1 MNGKYLIS
9 LILIL
14 GLLSCGTEETEA
26 PTTPNVLYD
35 IVGSVN
41 LYNEGTLPLEK
52 SGMLIT
58 VVGTDPIIFDETDN
72 EGIYELQQVEKGT
85 YTLSFEKSGFGVFKL
100 YNVDH
105 NSNEPTIITNSFS
118 FGEKSTTS
126 VSLLLAS
133 VSQDTLILNTT
144 LDQNASIG
152 NPRYVR
158 VFFGTNSDL
167 SHEKYD
173 YYSPAYVKQINPF
186 TIKYTSSDLIAMGF
200 QKGQK
205 VYVNVAGDSFYAN
218 DYYDPDL
225 ERQIFPNLLWTDGGD
240 NFIVP

>member
-1 MNGKYLIS
+1 MNRKYLMF
-9 LILIL
+9 LIL
-14 GLLSCGTEETEA
+14 GLLSCSTEETET

-35 IVGSVN
+35 IKGSVN
-41 LYNEGTLPLEK
+41 L
-52 SGMLIT
+52 
-58 VVGTDPIIFDETDN
+58 FDEGVKEVSNSDMIVSIVGSDPQIFSTTDDN
-72 EGIYELQQVEKGT
+72 GDFILAEVEKGT

-100 YNVDH
+100 YNLEH
-105 NSNEPTIITNSFS
+105 NSNESTFITNNPSL
-118 FGEKSTTS
+118 GEKSTTS
-126 VSLLLAS
+126 VSLLRAS
-133 VSQDTLILNTT
+133 VSHDTLILNTT
-144 LDQNASIG
+144 LDQNANIG

-167 SHEKYD
+167 SPEKYD
-173 YYSPAYVKQINPF
+173 YYSPAYIKRINPF
-186 TIKYTSSDLIAMGF
+186 MIKYTSSELIAMGF

-225 ERQIFPNLLWTDGGD
+225 ERQIFPNLFWTDRGD